1 MISTMTEEK
10 GPVKVEVFAVS
21 CAKCRRAEQVVITAV
36 AELPDIDVEV
46 EKKQDLF
53 ELRERG
59 VMGNPAVIIDGE
71 IVSQGRVPSLE
82 EIKSLISKADLK
94 RKSKL

>member
-1 MISTMTEEK
+1 MTMAEDK

-21 CAKCRRAEQVVITAV
+21 CAKCKRAEQVVITAV

-59 VMGNPAVIIDGE
+59 VMANPAVIIDGE
-71 IVSQGRVPSLE
+71 IVSQGRIPSIV
-82 EIKSLISKADLK
+82 EIKELINKADLK
-94 RKSKL
+94 RKSKI

>member
-1 MISTMTEEK
+1 
-10 GPVKVEVFAVS
+10 
-21 CAKCRRAEQVVITAV
+21 VVITAV
-36 AELPDIDVEV
+36 AELPDVDVEV

-82 EIKSLISKADLK
+82 EIKDLINKADLR
-94 RKSKL
+94 RKNKL

>member
-1 MISTMTEEK
+1 
-10 GPVKVEVFAVS
+10 
-21 CAKCRRAEQVVITAV
+21 VVITAV

-71 IVSQGRVPSLE
+71 IVSQGRVPSVE
-82 EIKSLISKADLK
+82 EIKALINKADMK
-94 RKSKL
+94 RRSNL